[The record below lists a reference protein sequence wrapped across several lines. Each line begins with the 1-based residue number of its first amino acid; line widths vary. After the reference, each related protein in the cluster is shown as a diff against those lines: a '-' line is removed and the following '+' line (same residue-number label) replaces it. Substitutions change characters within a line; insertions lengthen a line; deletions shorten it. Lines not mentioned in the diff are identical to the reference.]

1 MTSSPFEKL
10 ELVDVNG
17 RFGPIQGNDDGEP
30 YRDLRG
36 GDRQGKKH
44 EDLSV
49 DVVKIL
55 RECDEV
61 DVRRVQHEFHR
72 QQNDDDV
79 ASDQHADKSGQ
90 KYDGA
95 EGQIVGQGNH
105 GCDVASAPR
114 SFLASTIAP
123 IMATRRSNDATSNG
137 NR

>member
-44 EDLSV
+44 KDLSV

-61 DVRRVQHEFHR
+61 DVRRIQHEFHR

-79 ASDQHADKSGQ
+79 TSDQHADKSGQ

-95 EGQIVGQGNH
+95 EGQIVGQRKH
-105 GCDVASAPR
+105 GYAASPPR
-114 SFLASTIAP
+114 SF
-123 IMATRRSNDATSNG
+123 
-137 NR
+137 